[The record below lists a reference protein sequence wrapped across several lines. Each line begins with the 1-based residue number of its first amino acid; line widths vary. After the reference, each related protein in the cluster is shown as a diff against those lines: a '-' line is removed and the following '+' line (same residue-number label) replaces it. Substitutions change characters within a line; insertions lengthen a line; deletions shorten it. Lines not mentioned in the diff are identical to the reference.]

1 MSGSR
6 ETLWTSGKID
16 KRTECISKDPHFLGP
31 INIEQVFIIYNNVC
45 RFGHILKKSLIENFI
60 FFLRCEARNVK
71 FW

>member
-6 ETLWTSGKID
+6 ESLWISGKID

-31 INIEQVFIIYNNVC
+31 INIEQVFIIYNN
-45 RFGHILKKSLIENFI
+45 KKSLIENFI